1 MEADAGTQRQALG
14 GESTQAGDLYRVDLE
29 RGERKK
35 CKSQRG
41 RDTGGQGPQASTKQ
55 GSERLTETGVA
66 TKEPE

>member
-41 RDTGGQGPQASTKQ
+41 RDTGEHGPQTSTKQ
-55 GSERLTETGVA
+55 GS
-66 TKEPE
+66 

>member
-35 CKSQRG
+35 WKSQRG
-41 RDTGGQGPQASTKQ
+41 KDTGEHGPQTSTNQ
-55 GSERLTETGVA
+55 GS
-66 TKEPE
+66 